1 VSVLQEAPGVKQKA
15 RTTTEAGVEGQA
27 GDTSDIGTVTVMRG
41 GYYHLHEGLVV
52 INQMAKPA
60 TSLRLRT
67 LWALYVEDTLETIG
81 QHTHRILR
89 RRCGIG

>member
-1 VSVLQEAPGVKQKA
+1 
-15 RTTTEAGVEGQA
+15 
-27 GDTSDIGTVTVMRG
+27 MRD